1 MNFGSFSLLER
12 MGVSCFE
19 GSGVEEVSIPNGVRE
34 LCNGCF
40 KYSQF

>member
-19 GSGVEEVSIPNGVRE
+19 GSGVEEEVSIPNGVRE
-34 LCNGCF
+34 LRNG
-40 KYSQF
+40 